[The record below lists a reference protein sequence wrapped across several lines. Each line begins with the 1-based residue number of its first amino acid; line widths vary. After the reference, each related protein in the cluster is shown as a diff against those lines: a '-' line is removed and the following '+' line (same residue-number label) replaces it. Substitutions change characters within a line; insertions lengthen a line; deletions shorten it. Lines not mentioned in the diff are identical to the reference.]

1 MKTFNNNKQLKQE
14 LLNQLKYH
22 QKLDAFVQGE
32 WLRTKEGKIDGNG
45 FKGCFYGC
53 TMQTESSP
61 LLKFSE
67 KYSIDLWYV
76 YLTEK
81 IFEGLSE
88 LESKK
93 FPYEAIEII
102 PVGIDFNRVKS
113 LFHYK
118 LLGNQLQYCKRDEKA
133 IEALKKCMELFKI
146 PFNEITESAAKS
158 AAESAAES
166 ARSAWSVRSVRSAWS
181 AAESARSAAW
191 SAAWSARSAA
201 SSAWSAAESA
211 AESARSAAEKNYYE
225 FIRDLLFQCIKEIY

>member
-158 AAESAAES
+158 AAESAW
-166 ARSAWSVRSVRSAWS
+166 SAWSVWSVRSAWS

-211 AESARSAAEKNYYE
+211 RSAAEKNYYE

>member
-53 TMQTESSP
+53 TMQTKSSP

-166 ARSAWSVRSVRSAWS
+166 AWSAWSVWSVRSAWS

-201 SSAWSAAESA
+201 RSAWSAAESA
-211 AESARSAAEKNYYE
+211 AWSARSAAEKNYYE